1 MPASPAFA
9 PRPLR
14 GRNGRFPAGRGRLPA
29 GRGPRRSSG
38 PAALLALGALLF
50 SPASPSPAQSAAP
63 DPVATNAW
71 MKILG
76 LMGGGLGASGA
87 AGEPVHLSE
96 AEVEAMLGGQPIA
109 PLLREQGGL
118 SEVRVRFS
126 PGEVRLSASA
136 DPASLAEVLRLPG
149 LPLTI
154 PPTAP
159 PTATA
164 GGAVPVE
171 TTLRL
176 QGDAGYG
183 TASLVGASV
192 GGRAL
197 PPEMVE
203 DAVLEWLL
211 TSLAVEGSASRFPL
225 PAGVCAL
232 EVEDG
237 RIRLIPA
244 SPPGD

>member
-1 MPASPAFA
+1 MPASPGFV
-9 PRPLR
+9 PSSLR
-14 GRNGRFPAGRGRLPA
+14 GRTGRLPA

-38 PAALLALGALLF
+38 PLALLALGTLLL
-50 SPASPSPAQSAAP
+50 SPAPPASAQSAPP

-71 MKILG
+71 MKLLG

-87 AGEPVHLSE
+87 AGEPVLLSE
-96 AEVEAMLGGQPIA
+96 VEVEAMLGTQPIA

-136 DPASLAEVLRLPG
+136 DPASLREVLRFPG
-149 LPLTI
+149 LPLAD
-154 PPTAP
+154 AP
-159 PTATA
+159 AAPA
-164 GGAVPVE
+164 GGPVPVE
-171 TTLRL
+171 TTLGLR
-176 QGDAGYG
+176 GDAGYG
-183 TASLVGASV
+183 TASLLEAAV
-192 GGRAL
+192 GGMAL

-211 TSLAVEGSASRFPL
+211 TALAVEGAASRFPL
-225 PAGVCAL
+225 PAGVRAL
-232 EVEDG
+232 EVEAG
-237 RIRLIPA
+237 RIRLIPV

>member
-1 MPASPAFA
+1 MPASPVFA
-9 PRPLR
+9 PHFLR
-14 GRNGRFPAGRGRLPA
+14 GRNGRFPAGRGQFPA

-38 PAALLALGALLF
+38 PAALLALGVLLF
-50 SPASPSPAQSAAP
+50 FPASPSPAQSAAP

-154 PPTAP
+154 PPTA
-159 PTATA
+159 TA
-164 GGAVPVE
+164 GGPVPVE

-225 PAGVCAL
+225 PAGVRAL

>member
-14 GRNGRFPAGRGRLPA
+14 GRNGRFPAGRGQCPA
-29 GRGPRRSSG
+29 ERGPRRSSG
-38 PAALLALGALLF
+38 SAALLALGAFLF
-50 SPASPSPAQSAAP
+50 FPASPSPAQSAAP

-87 AGEPVHLSE
+87 AGGPVHLSE

-136 DPASLAEVLRLPG
+136 DPASLAEVLQFPG
-149 LPLTI
+149 LPLA
-154 PPTAP
+154 AP
-159 PTATA
+159 PAAHA
-164 GGAVPVE
+164 GGPVPVE

-192 GGRAL
+192 GGLAL

-225 PAGVCAL
+225 PAGVRAL

>member
-1 MPASPAFA
+1 M
-9 PRPLR
+9 
-14 GRNGRFPAGRGRLPA
+14 
-29 GRGPRRSSG
+29 
-38 PAALLALGALLF
+38 GALLF
-50 SPASPSPAQSAAP
+50 FPASPSPAQSAAP

-76 LMGGGLGASGA
+76 LMGGGLGAS
-87 AGEPVHLSE
+87 GEPVHLSE

-136 DPASLAEVLRLPG
+136 DPASLAEVLRFPG
-149 LPLTI
+149 LPLAA

-159 PTATA
+159 AESP
-164 GGAVPVE
+164 VPVE

-192 GGRAL
+192 GGLAL

-225 PAGVCAL
+225 PAGVRAL

-237 RIRLIPA
+237 RIGLIPA